1 MTGAAAP
8 WDLIVVGGGS
18 AGLPAAL
25 FAADRGARVL
35 IVEAMAELGGTL
47 WLSMGQMTAAGSRL
61 QQAKGISDSA
71 DAHYADVM
79 RQSRGT
85 ANPDLVRLAVDEAA
99 ETFDWLCGLGLE
111 PLPEHPVQSSSHEPY
126 GALRYYWGAEGGRS
140 IRAVLAPRIERHV
153 ADGRIALRLSHRVVR
168 LMLDDG
174 AVTGVVAEDAQGV
187 AHAFPGRNV
196 ALTSGGYSANPQMF
210 EELSGSPQYSDGA
223 YPGSQGD
230 GHRLAVTAGGALRG
244 AEHFIAGFGQVL
256 ASETYP
262 SKTAARLST
271 FPERR
276 APWEIYVNARGE
288 RFVREDIPSVDARQ
302 HALLAQP
309 DRRYWVVFDQAI
321 LDAAPPMAEGMSREQ
336 MSAVLNSGGPSFTR
350 ADSLEELARLAGI
363 DPDGLARAVA
373 GYNYGVE
380 TGHDFLGRV
389 HNPLPIGA
397 APFYAIRQQG
407 ATITSVVGVTVDGGL
422 RVVRAD
428 GTPIPNL
435 YAAGEIL
442 GSSQTMGRTSCAG
455 MMLTPALTFGRLLG
469 QSIIPV
475 EPRP

>member
-1 MTGAAAP
+1 MAP

-25 FAADRGARVL
+25 FAAARGARVL
-35 IVEAMAELGGTL
+35 IVEAMEELGGTL
-47 WLSMGQMTAAGSRL
+47 WLSMGQMSAAGTRL
-61 QQAKGISDSA
+61 QQSKGIADTP
-71 DAHYADVM
+71 DAHFADVM

-85 ANPDLVRLAVDEAA
+85 ANPAIVRLAVDEAA
-99 ETFDWLCGLGLE
+99 ATVDWLCGLGLE
-111 PLPEHPVQSSSHEPY
+111 PLPEHPVQSSAHEPY
-126 GALRYYWGAEGGRS
+126 GQLRYYWGPQGGRS
-140 IRAVLAPRIERHV
+140 IRAVLAPQIDRHLAEGRIEV
-153 ADGRIALRLSHRVVR
+153 RLSHRVTR
-168 LMLDDG
+168 LLIENG
-174 AVTGVVAEDAQGV
+174 AAVGVLAEDAQGV
-187 AHAFPGRNV
+187 SHEFRGRNV
-196 ALTSGGYSANPQMF
+196 ALTSGGYSANPQLF
-210 EELSGSPQYSDGA
+210 EALSGSPQYSDGA

-230 GHRLAVTAGGALRG
+230 GHGLALAAGGTLRG
-244 AEHFIAGFGQVL
+244 AEHFVAGFGQVL
-256 ASETYP
+256 ASDAYP

-276 APWEIYVNARGE
+276 APWEIYVNALGE

-302 HALLAQP
+302 QALLAQP
-309 DRRYWVVFDQAI
+309 GRRYWVVFDQAV
-321 LDAAPPMAEGMSREQ
+321 LDAAPPMADGWTREQ
-336 MSAVLNSGGPSFTR
+336 MVAAFDGGGPAFSR
-350 ADSLEELARLAGI
+350 AGTLDDLARAAGI
-363 DPDGLARAVA
+363 DAAGLARSVA

-380 TGHDFLGRV
+380 TGHDFLGRQ
-389 HNPLPIGA
+389 HHPLPIGT

-407 ATITSVVGVTVDGGL
+407 ATITSVVGVRVDDGL

-435 YAAGEIL
+435 FAAGEIL